1 MMYYFKYFYC
11 RFKPSTTP
19 VITQFLHTYTCT
31 ICGLMESLP
40 LGGFKS
46 VPMIKISQQSTSIS
60 VFDLFT
66 SFLSSFTSQQVQSNC
81 SSCNH
86 VVNRNPAHVKGKFT
100 AISINRLE
108 YVNNHPQPKI
118 TTKLSLANR
127 DRQTSLGE
135 LVCVTSHV
143 VDANGGGHW
152 VTYTQVEGSWWLNND
167 SSVISS
173 NHPFES
179 RPNETFDFLVFSNI

>member
-1 MMYYFKYFYC
+1 
-11 RFKPSTTP
+11 
-19 VITQFLHTYTCT
+19 
-31 ICGLMESLP
+31 MESLP
-40 LGGFKS
+40 LGGYKS

-86 VVNRNPAHVKGKFT
+86 VVSGNPDYAKGKFT
-100 AISINRLE
+100 VFSINRLE
-108 YVNNHPQPKI
+108 YVNNLPQPKI
-118 TTKLSLANR
+118 TTKLSLDNG

-143 VDANGGGHW
+143 VDVNGGGHW
-152 VTYTQVEGSWWLNND
+152 IIYTQVEGSWWINND
-167 SSVISS
+167 SSVISLS
-173 NHPFES
+173 SHHPFNS
-179 RPNETFDFLVFSNI
+179 GPNETCDFLVFSNI